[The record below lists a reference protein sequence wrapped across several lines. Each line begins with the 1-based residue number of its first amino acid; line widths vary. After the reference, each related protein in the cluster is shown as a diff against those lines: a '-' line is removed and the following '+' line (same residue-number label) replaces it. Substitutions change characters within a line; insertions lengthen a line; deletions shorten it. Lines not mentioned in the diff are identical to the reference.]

1 MFQEPS
7 ILTLP
12 APASMSTP
20 FLHFEP
26 YIDGITVPRPG
37 MDNHVYPTGY
47 NLKGQAIYFETGQW
61 GGRIIRAEL
70 HELQHANIGR
80 KYAESDRILLDPPPV
95 VALRLSELTAMG
107 QENERS
113 DYENIETAGL
123 LCVAELIP
131 VVDLSSGQH
140 TLPMIDTLI
149 NSYQYSNHHMPTNV
163 QEDSSPPEDSSV
175 SQLEIAS
182 SGQPNPLSVGLIE
195 PPAESQYD
203 SNHYMPTNVQ
213 DSSFLENSSVPESEI
228 ARMTANVLV
237 GTRIVRPHLIELDG
251 QKHLLFV
258 FSDLSVRI
266 LGLFRLRYKFF
277 DLFSAT
283 PGNTDT
289 IIQAECMGGIF
300 RVFSTKDFPG
310 LRPPTGLTNT
320 LSAQGIS
327 FSSGNSPRKSSNLNG
342 CGRRQSDGT

>member
-1 MFQEPS
+1 
-7 ILTLP
+7 
-12 APASMSTP
+12 MSTP
-20 FLHFEP
+20 FLHYEP

-37 MDNHVYPTGY
+37 MDNRVYATGY

-61 GGRIIRAEL
+61 EGRIIRTEL
-70 HELQHANIGR
+70 HEVQHANIGR
-80 KYAESDRILLDPPPV
+80 KCKESDEISLDPPPV
-95 VALRLSELTAMG
+95 VALRLFELTAMG
-107 QENERS
+107 QENEIS
-113 DYENIETAGL
+113 EYENIETTGL

-131 VVDLSSGQH
+131 VDFNSGQH

-149 NSYQYSNHHMPTNV
+149 NSYQYDSNHHMPTNV
-163 QEDSSPPEDSSV
+163 QEDSSPPENSSV
-175 SQLEIAS
+175 SRLEIAS
-182 SGQPNPLSVGLIE
+182 SGQPNPPSVGLIG
-195 PPAESQYD
+195 PHTDSQYD

-213 DSSFLENSSVPESEI
+213 DSLFPENPSVPESEI

-237 GTRIVRPHLIELDG
+237 GARTVRPHLVELDG

-258 FSDLSVRI
+258 FSNLSVQS

-300 RVFSTKDFPG
+300 RIFSTENFPG

-320 LSAQGIS
+320 LLTQGIS
-327 FSSGNSPRKSSNLNG
+327 FNSGNSSRKPSNLND
-342 CGRRQSDGT
+342 CVMRQSDGT